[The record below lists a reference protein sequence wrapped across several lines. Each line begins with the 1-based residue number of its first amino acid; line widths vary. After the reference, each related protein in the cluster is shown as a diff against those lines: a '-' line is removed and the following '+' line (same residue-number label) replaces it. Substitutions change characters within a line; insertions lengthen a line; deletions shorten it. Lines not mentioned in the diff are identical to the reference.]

1 MVIAAMQ
8 SQLVCR
14 GCRTM
19 LLYPQGAAN
28 VCCAV
33 CSVVTTVPPPGIP
46 YTVFPDYN
54 INYHKFINLFVLI

>member
-14 GCRTM
+14 GCKTT
-19 LLYPQGAAN
+19 LLYPRGAAN

-33 CSVVTTVPPPGIP
+33 CNVVTTVPPGIP
-46 YTVFPDYN
+46 YDVFPNHN
-54 INYHKFINLFVLI
+54 IHE